1 MAFLSV
7 VALMD
12 AGQAYS
18 LPLVLLVVV
27 PQSQSLPQ
35 QVLLLEE
42 SRLLLHSVNLPFLAE
57 LL

>member
-1 MAFLSV
+1 MVFLSA

-18 LPLVLLVVV
+18 LSLVLLVVV
-27 PQSQSLPQ
+27 PQPQSLPQ

-42 SRLLLHSVNLPFLAE
+42 SCLLFHSVNLPLLAE